1 MTQEQITFILEEM
14 LPVFQRWKETQVL
27 KMTPEQNVEFR
38 AVYLQEMGKPLP
50 TCGNCVVEGM
60 LSMIIRAE
68 AQQKELNTLADDEQK
83 PKRKR
88 RKRIEKTHQ
97 DLSEG
102 DELPSDGL
110 DTL

>member
-14 LPVFQRWKETQVL
+14 LPVFQKWKETQVL

-68 AQQKELNTLADDEQK
+68 AQKKELNTDDEQPVK
-83 PKRKR
+83 KKR
-88 RKRIEKTHQ
+88 RKRVVRNTDNKT
-97 DLSEG
+97 DLGEG
-102 DELPSDGL
+102 
-110 DTL
+110 

>member
-97 DLSEG
+97 DLSQG